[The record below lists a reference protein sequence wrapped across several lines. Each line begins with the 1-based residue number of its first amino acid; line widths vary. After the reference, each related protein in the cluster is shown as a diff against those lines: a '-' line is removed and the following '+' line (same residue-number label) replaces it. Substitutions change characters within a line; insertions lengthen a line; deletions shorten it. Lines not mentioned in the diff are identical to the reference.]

1 MGQMNGNVLG
11 NLLTKIDGRAIYQI
25 TTSLLRN
32 ILILLTWIQLHFLL
46 HYLEPRVCFDPA
58 LLGYPNS

>member
-1 MGQMNGNVLG
+1 MGQMNGNVLR

-46 HYLEPRVCFDPA
+46 HYSEPRFCFDPA